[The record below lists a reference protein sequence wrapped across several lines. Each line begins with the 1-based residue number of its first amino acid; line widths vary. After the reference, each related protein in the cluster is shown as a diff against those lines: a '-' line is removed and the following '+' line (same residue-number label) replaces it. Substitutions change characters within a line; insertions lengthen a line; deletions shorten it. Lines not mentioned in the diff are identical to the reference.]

1 MRRLFIYYKLWMS
14 SQDSLI
20 AQPCVRAMK
29 QKDLNEHVEITALV
43 LVSPQDRH
51 PVFLNSPVGG
61 QEVIS
66 EKPTSSVT
74 AELCGADPHI

>member
-66 EKPTSSVT
+66 EKPTSSVI